1 MSRSMKMIIRYITF
15 VMSFG
20 FMLSPVAAQENVEA
34 DGSILLP
41 TQKQNYIAINYST
54 QQRLTLSGRWQSFV
68 QMHGH
73 WSVQWNEATQTPH
86 RAYGKAVKIDGFP
99 FITEENVEAAAR
111 TFLSEDAAML
121 GINPDELRLVRAK
134 KVNRR
139 WYVTLVQMREGI
151 EVLFSEVELRI
162 FENGNV
168 MAFGV
173 DFYAY
178 IDISLSPSISYAAAK
193 NLSTKQLIFDAATD
207 RIYGEERLYILP
219 RR

>member
-1 MSRSMKMIIRYITF
+1 MSRSIKMIIRHITF

-20 FMLSPVAAQENVEA
+20 FILSPVVAQEKVEA

-41 TQKQNYIAINYST
+41 AQKQNDIAIDNAT

-86 RAYGKAVKIDGFP
+86 RAYGKAVKIDGYS

-111 TFLSEDAAML
+111 TFLSENAAML
-121 GINPDELRLVRAK
+121 GINPEELRLVRAK

-193 NLSTKQLIFDAATD
+193 NLSTKQLIFYAATD
-207 RIYGEERLYILP
+207 RSFGEERL
-219 RR
+219 